1 MLAPGENGWTRPPP
15 PLRDGCDRS
24 AGTRPAR
31 ETSALRSARYTLE
44 MSHLFVPETS
54 VAALIVRAAV
64 VYGFLLVALRVAGRR
79 ELAQMTSF
87 DLILLLVISNAVQN
101 SMNAG
106 DNSLGGGLVSAVT
119 LIALNWLVGYA
130 TWRWRR
136 VERVIQGEPIRVVT
150 DGRVHVGA
158 LRRELL
164 TLSELSSALRKQ
176 GIMRITDCKH
186 VTLEPDGTLT
196 AIRRDVDPPS
206 LADLAHP
213 DRVFAAR

>member
-1 MLAPGENGWTRPPP
+1 MT
-15 PLRDGCDRS
+15 
-24 AGTRPAR
+24 
-31 ETSALRSARYTLE
+31 
-44 MSHLFVPETS
+44 HLFVPEAS

-64 VYGFLLVALRVAGRR
+64 VYSFLVVALRVAGRR

-106 DNSLGGGLVSAVT
+106 DNSLAGGLLSAVT

-136 VERVIQGEPIRVVT
+136 VERVIQGEPIRIVT

-164 TLSELSSALRKQ
+164 TLAELRSALHKQ
-176 GIMRITDCKH
+176 GILRITDCKH

-196 AIRRDVDPPS
+196 AVRRDVEPRP
-206 LADLAHP
+206 LTELAHP
-213 DRVFAAR
+213 DPVFAGR